1 MISNTLITVFKKK
14 YSRICCLPV
23 SSQIVTIPPNSLA
36 LVAARRRVLF
46 INEYQSGILL
56 GSTFSGGLLS
66 CSLLAMKSV
75 LDIDHILIGTRNP
88 TSDKDRFL
96 PD

>member
-1 MISNTLITVFKKK
+1 MLSSFFTPFSLTLSPYLLILV
-14 YSRICCLPV
+14 LA
-23 SSQIVTIPPNSLA
+23 PPQ
-36 LVAARRRVLF
+36 RRVLF
-46 INEYQSGILL
+46 INEYQSRILL

-66 CSLLAMKSV
+66 CSLLAMKSM

-88 TSDKDRFL
+88 IIDKDRFL